1 MQDGMTWLLNS
12 PEQSL
17 AFVLADS
24 GFDVWVANTRGTRSS
39 LSHVSLSSSDPGTLI
54 ALATLSE
61 GREVEKLRSAA
72 LLCPVAYLDHMKT
85 PLGILAARIFLAFR
99 DGVLRKYDYG
109 SGGANTKKYGQH
121 TPPLYNLSNIP
132 NSLPMY
138 LSYGGRDSLS
148 DTKDV
153 GHLLEDLKLH
163 DSDKLS
169 VHYVENYAHADFV
182 MGITAKQ
189 MVYDSM
195 TAFFRNQH

>member
-1 MQDGMTWLLNS
+1 MEMAKCLNKLCS
-12 PEQSL
+12 YPGVNCYNLITAFTGNNCCLNASTVELFLKYEPQPTSTKNMIHL
-17 AFVLADS
+17 AQ
-24 GFDVWVANTRGTRSS
+24 T
-39 LSHVSLSSSDPGTLI
+39 
-54 ALATLSE
+54 
-61 GREVEKLRSAA
+61 
-72 LLCPVAYLDHMKT
+72 
-85 PLGILAARIFLAFR
+85 FR
-99 DGVLRKYDYG
+99 DGILRKYNYG
-109 SGGANTKKYGQH
+109 SGGANTEKYGQS

-148 DTKDV
+148 DSKDV